1 MSSSMCQN
9 PSGTRLGSW
18 FRAILYHMSTAYL
31 NDQDSER
38 HFERLSAGSSA
49 QNYVHLAMTAAAE
62 IVVEGCSRVLLGL
75 LTTDKPDSYVI
86 V

>member
-1 MSSSMCQN
+1 
-9 PSGTRLGSW
+9 
-18 FRAILYHMSTAYL
+18 MSTAYL
-31 NDQDSER
+31 NDQ

-62 IVVEGCSRVLLGL
+62 IVVEGCSCVLLGL

-86 V
+86 VYCLQCFDAVGWAAGRASGL